1 MDLQTIMFLNIPL
14 IEWIGFLF
22 GVVGIYLGIKE
33 KIAYFPISL
42 INVIVSLYIFY
53 HQSLYSD
60 VVQQGVYILLL
71 SYGWYRW
78 IKGSQNTEMP
88 VTNASK
94 KLIFILLGGIILL
107 TVGMGGW
114 FSHYTDAHLPYWDA
128 LATSMCFAAQY
139 LMAEKKIENWLVWI
153 DANIL
158 YIGIYL
164 YKGLPLYA
172 ILFSIYLIMAI
183 VGYFRWQNH
192 LIRHEE
198 NS

>member
-172 ILFSIYLIMAI
+172 I
-183 VGYFRWQNH
+183 
-192 LIRHEE
+192 
-198 NS
+198 